1 MYSDQV
7 FHFAYLAGARKVY
20 SQILNEYETPKE
32 EENKSMNRIV
42 KLKLDLKIEGIKNII
57 LNTDHLAQKIEA
69 SVLIVCMAEF
79 MGAYFVPYVEKTI
92 PLVS

>member
-1 MYSDQV
+1 
-7 FHFAYLAGARKVY
+7 
-20 SQILNEYETPKE
+20 
-32 EENKSMNRIV
+32 MNRIV

-57 LNTDHLAQKIEA
+57 LNTDHLTQKIEA

-79 MGAYFVPYVEKTI
+79 MGSKFVPYVEKTI